1 MSERVSGVKRTVYVS
16 LGENASDLEAMGYN
30 VIDVFSLPRAT
41 DDEHRDYLLARLQ
54 GVTEGTIK
62 AGPQDIRA
70 LELEMRAYG
79 LLNKESKRLNVNV
92 SLGPQDVDAMMSWQ
106 RSRHTLTDNS
116 TVQSAVR
123 EKRDERLPPAADPDR
138 DQ

>member
-1 MSERVSGVKRTVYVS
+1 MPERITGVKRTVYVS
-16 LGENASDLEAMGYN
+16 LGENASELEGMGYN

-79 LLNKESKRLNVNV
+79 LLDKESKRLNVNV
-92 SLGPQDVDAMMSWQ
+92 SLGPGDVDKMMGWQ
-106 RSRHTLTDNS
+106 RSRHTLADNS

-123 EKRDERLPPAADPDR
+123 EKRDVEKK
-138 DQ
+138 